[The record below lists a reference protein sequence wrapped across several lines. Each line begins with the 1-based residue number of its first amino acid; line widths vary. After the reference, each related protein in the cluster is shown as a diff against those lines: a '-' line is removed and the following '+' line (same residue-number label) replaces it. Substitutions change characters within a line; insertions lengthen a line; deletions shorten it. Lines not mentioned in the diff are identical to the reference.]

1 MLAELKSG
9 EGKPVDK
16 AEADVKD
23 LVLKDSNY
31 VIQDGYVQYVMAMD
45 NPNGEFAPRSVY
57 VTVSDKAEDGTVSFS
72 DDWTIGGLLPGSTT
86 YWTNRAGNG
95 NVAASDNV
103 EIKISVED
111 DDWYKTSQKYDFY
124 QMDNVSTTTD
134 SFGNAPVPS
143 PHHPWV

>member
-45 NPNGEFAPRSVY
+45 NPNGEFAP
-57 VTVSDKAEDGTVSFS
+57 
-72 DDWTIGGLLPGSTT
+72 
-86 YWTNRAGNG
+86 
-95 NVAASDNV
+95 
-103 EIKISVED
+103 
-111 DDWYKTSQKYDFY
+111 
-124 QMDNVSTTTD
+124 
-134 SFGNAPVPS
+134 
-143 PHHPWV
+143 